1 MNKNAENLNL
11 IIKNE
16 NKAIYSILSK
26 KGREI
31 YFPKKGLLIQ
41 GSEAKGK
48 DINATIGIALEEDK
62 SPMTLKIISKQFNK
76 KDIFTYAPSYG
87 KLKLR
92 EKWKEMILKKNPSLS
107 DNISLPVIASGL
119 THGISIFGYLFVE
132 DEIIIPDPYWENYNL
147 IFKNGYNAG
156 IKKFPLFSDGFNIDG
171 LEKMLNSDGDKK
183 ILLLNFPNNP
193 TGYTPTK
200 KEVEKIVKVIKNSA
214 ENGKKI
220 IVASDDA
227 YFGLVYEKGIYLES
241 IFSKLAEIHEN
252 VLAVKIDGVTKEDYA
267 WGFRVGFITFGIK
280 GGNKKL
286 YSALADKVAGAV
298 RGNISNACHLSQS
311 LLLDAFNDPNYKNE
325 KNENYEI
332 LKSRYEMVK
341 KVLKKYDNKYF
352 NPLPFNSGY
361 FMCLKLKGIDAEKV
375 RQKLLKKYDT
385 GVIAINDKLRIAFSS
400 TPLSKIEKL
409 FENIYLACGEIK

>member
-62 SPMTLKIISKQFNK
+62 SLMTLKIISKQFNK
-76 KDIFTYAPSYG
+76 KNIFTYAPSYG

-132 DEIIIPDPYWENYNL
+132 NEIIIPDPYWENYNL
-147 IFKNGYNAG
+147 IFKNGYNAE

-183 ILLLNFPNNP
+183 ILLLNFPNDP
-193 TGYTPTK
+193 IGYTPTK

-227 YFGLVYEKGIYLES
+227 YFCLVYEKGIYLES

-286 YSALADKVAGAV
+286 YSALADKAAGAV
-298 RGNISNACHLSQS
+298 RGNISSACHLSQS

>member
-1 MNKNAENLNL
+1 
-11 IIKNE
+11 
-16 NKAIYSILSK
+16 
-26 KGREI
+26 
-31 YFPKKGLLIQ
+31 
-41 GSEAKGK
+41 
-48 DINATIGIALEEDK
+48 
-62 SPMTLKIISKQFNK
+62 
-76 KDIFTYAPSYG
+76 
-87 KLKLR
+87 
-92 EKWKEMILKKNPSLS
+92 
-107 DNISLPVIASGL
+107 
-119 THGISIFGYLFVE
+119 
-132 DEIIIPDPYWENYNL
+132 
-147 IFKNGYNAG
+147 
-156 IKKFPLFSDGFNIDG
+156 
-171 LEKMLNSDGDKK
+171 
-183 ILLLNFPNNP
+183 
-193 TGYTPTK
+193 
-200 KEVEKIVKVIKNSA
+200 
-214 ENGKKI
+214 
-220 IVASDDA
+220 
-227 YFGLVYEKGIYLES
+227 
-241 IFSKLAEIHEN
+241 LAEIHEN